1 MLKRKSANPADD
13 TANAD
18 CWGGSYFEQRRQ
30 ILASNNFGETPLL
43 VLFLVTL
50 AETIPNTAA
59 RQKSA
64 TAAFQRQE
72 ESVIDRCPFTCS
84 GRLLRGDRCC
94 K

>member
-13 TANAD
+13 TAKAE

-30 ILASNNFGETPLL
+30 ILASSNFGETPLL
-43 VLFLVTL
+43 VLFLVTP
-50 AETIPNTAA
+50 AEMIPNTAA

-64 TAAFQRQE
+64 TAALQWQE
-72 ESVIDRCPFTCS
+72 ERVVDRCPFTCS
-84 GRLLRGDRCC
+84 GRLLRGARHC